1 MTRVGSQRHGKKKIY
16 ESMNER
22 MKQYMK
28 REETNERS
36 VYIKVFIFVG
46 LFFVVS

>member
-1 MTRVGSQRHGKKKIY
+1 MTRVGSQRHRKKKY

-46 LFFVVS
+46 LFL